1 MNRKLSVRIFIDI
14 GMTVCLLLLMPY
26 SLLGET
32 AHEWIGMGICV
43 LFVMH
48 HVLNRRWMASIA
60 KGRYTLFRAIQTLL
74 VVVMLLLMFGSM
86 ISGILLSNHIFTF
99 DRVAGISEQAV
110 LVHIFCAYWG
120 FVVMSMHLGIH
131 WNMVVSM
138 CSRLSGGA
146 SAVRTWIARGVAVLI
161 AGYGV
166 YAFDKRQIAKY
177 LSMKMHFAFYD
188 FSEPVLFFIWDY
200 VAVMVMIAFI
210 AYYMGKRLRKAER

>member
-1 MNRKLSVRIFIDI
+1 MNRKLCVRIFIDI

-32 AHEWIGMGICV
+32 AHEWIGMGMCV

-74 VVVMLLLMFGSM
+74 VVVMSL
-86 ISGILLSNHIFTF
+86 
-99 DRVAGISEQAV
+99 
-110 LVHIFCAYWG
+110 
-120 FVVMSMHLGIH
+120 HLGIH
-131 WNMVVSM
+131 WNMIVSI
-138 CSRLSGGA
+138 CGRLSGGP
-146 SAVRTWIARGVAVLI
+146 SVVRTWIARGVAVLV
-161 AGYGV
+161 AGYGA